1 MPDSPAT
8 TPTVREMVQTAVAA
22 AQDRKAI
29 EIRVLALDEV
39 SDFTDYFLVCSG
51 ATERQVQAISDAVEE
66 RLRQCGLR
74 PLHVEGYRHGWWTLL
89 DYGDLVLHVFT
100 DDKRAYYGLERLW
113 ADAPDVSDQFASLG

>member
-8 TPTVREMVQTAVAA
+8 SPTVREMVQAAVAA

-66 RLRQCGLR
+66 RLRGHGLR

-113 ADAPDVSDQFASLG
+113 ADAPDVSDQFASLD

>member
-8 TPTVREMVQTAVAA
+8 TPTVHEMVQAAVAA
-22 AQDRKAI
+22 AQDRKAR
-29 EIRVLALDEV
+29 EIRVLALGEV

-66 RLRQCGLR
+66 RLRERGLR
-74 PLHVEGYRHGWWTLL
+74 PLHIEGYRHGWWTLL

-113 ADAPDVSDQFASLG
+113 ADAPDVSDQFASLD

>member
-8 TPTVREMVQTAVAA
+8 TPTVHEMVQEAVTA

-29 EIRVLALDEV
+29 DVRVLALAEV
-39 SDFTDYFLVCSG
+39 ADFTDYFLVCSG

-66 RLRQCGLR
+66 RLRQRGMR

-89 DYGDLVLHVFT
+89 DYGDFVFHVFT
-100 DDKRAYYGLERLW
+100 DEKRAYYGLERLW
-113 ADAPDVSDQFASLG
+113 ADAADVSDRFTHLE

>member
-8 TPTVREMVQTAVAA
+8 TPTVREMVQAAVAA

-29 EIRVLALDEV
+29 EIRVLALGEV

-66 RLRQCGLR
+66 RLRQRGLR

-113 ADAPDVSDQFASLG
+113 ADAPDVSDQFASLD

>member
-8 TPTVREMVQTAVAA
+8 TPTVREMVQAAVAA

-29 EIRVLALDEV
+29 EIRVLALGEV

-66 RLRQCGLR
+66 RLRQRGLR

-113 ADAPDVSDQFASLG
+113 ADAPDISDQFASLD

>member
-8 TPTVREMVQTAVAA
+8 TPTVREMVQAAVAA

-66 RLRQCGLR
+66 RLRQRGLR

-113 ADAPDVSDQFASLG
+113 ADAPDVSDQFASLD

>member
-8 TPTVREMVQTAVAA
+8 TPTVREMVQAAVAA
-22 AQDRKAI
+22 AQNRKAI
-29 EIRVLALDEV
+29 EIRVLALGEV

-66 RLRQCGLR
+66 RLRERGLR

-113 ADAPDVSDQFASLG
+113 ADAPDVSDQFASLE

>member
-8 TPTVREMVQTAVAA
+8 TPTVREMVQAAVAA
-22 AQDRKAI
+22 AQNRKAI
-29 EIRVLALDEV
+29 EIRVLALGEV

-66 RLRQCGLR
+66 RLRQHGLR

-113 ADAPDVSDQFASLG
+113 ADAPDVSDQFASLD